1 MLISFFVAS
10 SRTYPLQK
18 TTSSPSRQLT
28 QISPPVPPIPTD
40 SASPAVLPTSPA
52 SPQLAPVRD
61 TPVTLK
67 LLPLE
72 SDANVKGRGGM
83 VGERPTT
90 TVERELPRPPEGTVH
105 THDATPPSKAYGKRR
120 SMSVGEVDLKK
131 AANATLT
138 TLPVPMGPREKLS
151 EDSVGWD
158 STIRGIFSD
167 FGKETPQLDQD
178 PTLGLRVPSVPSP
191 LTPRFRMRSA
201 EQTTTA
207 TAQPDIRQM
216 ASSPPPGVKPNPT
229 IVAHAPDTDGV
240 SVRGESMETPETSVS
255 SRSPPLFTG
264 TSIRAFSYS
273 QRSFPSAGSRPLGP
287 RSASSTHTP
296 SGSRERLFAHP
307 RPAAFNSEPSL
318 VPTNSSAIS
327 SPLFTFSQHDL
338 TTSLGQ
344 QLRRLPSDSLGP
356 TDPEVIETRGKENA
370 RRAWEEDEAFMTK
383 ERIAEWLGG
392 V

>member
-1 MLISFFVAS
+1 M
-10 SRTYPLQK
+10 
-18 TTSSPSRQLT
+18 

-40 SASPAVLPTSPA
+40 SAPPAVLPTSPT

-61 TPVTLK
+61 TPVPLK

-72 SDANVKGRGGM
+72 SEANVKGRG
-83 VGERPTT
+83 VIRPITA
-90 TVERELPRPPEGTVH
+90 VERELPRPPEGIVH
-105 THDATPPSKAYGKRR
+105 THDAAPPSKAYGKRR

-131 AANATLT
+131 ATNATLT
-138 TLPVPMGPREKLS
+138 TLPVPMGPREKRS

-178 PTLGLRVPSVPSP
+178 PTLGLHVPSVPSP

-201 EQTTTA
+201 EQATTA
-207 TAQPDIRQM
+207 TAQPDMRQM
-216 ASSPPPGVKPNPT
+216 ASSPPPVVKPNPT

-240 SVRGESMETPETSVS
+240 SVRGESMETPETSIS

-264 TSIRAFSYS
+264 TSMRAFSYS

-296 SGSRERLFAHP
+296 SGSRERLFVHP
-307 RPAAFNSEPSL
+307 RPVAFNSEPSL
-318 VPTNSSAIS
+318 VPTNGSAIS
-327 SPLFTFSQHDL
+327 SPFSTFSQHDL
-338 TTSLGQ
+338 TLNT
-344 QLRRLPSDSLGP
+344 
-356 TDPEVIETRGKENA
+356 IFFFNY
-370 RRAWEEDEAFMTK
+370 
-383 ERIAEWLGG
+383 
-392 V
+392 